1 MIAVACNFN
10 PLQKGINLK
19 LYKQDSEVY
28 RELYFM
34 FFLCFLFLFLF
45 HTCSQFLKGK
55 WGRRKF
61 ELAHESTIALQF
73 HRNFNKHLKWLT

>member
-55 WGRRKF
+55 
-61 ELAHESTIALQF
+61 
-73 HRNFNKHLKWLT
+73 